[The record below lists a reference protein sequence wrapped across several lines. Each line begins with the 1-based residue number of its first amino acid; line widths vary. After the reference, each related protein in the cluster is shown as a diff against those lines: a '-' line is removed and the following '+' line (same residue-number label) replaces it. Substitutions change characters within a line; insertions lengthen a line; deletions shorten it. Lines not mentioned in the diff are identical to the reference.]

1 MNEIQKAIANA
12 RLAQKERIMGSFSN
26 SGELLGD
33 QEFEK
38 ARSGIY
44 ADTAEN
50 RKLGRVGQEY
60 GGSKKQKGDSLSPEF
75 KSSVRNMYSDKLK
88 IQAESV
94 KEGTSEYKGTEAKFI
109 LEEFKRRHS
118 GGFKDIEEGDDISLI
133 LKNKRGVVE
142 GELTKLENDEIV
154 VELSSSSADY
164 WGIIKWRFEKN
175 ELESVYRLKKRIK
188 KSNEGNPFDEAAEE
202 IDIEKSDILNALDQ
216 GNVKLSKSG
225 KEIKEKAN
233 AALSGFLTEAAT
245 FKDLALRL
253 LPECGSAPTKK
264 ADYFWMSHLKLEP
277 DLMIYDWDEL
287 YIPRENGLS
296 EDTFSAQDAASKKKN
311 RPENDEQAEA
321 RRDYNEQVREYC
333 ETLVDIRACEIL
345 VNNVKDGGSYE
356 LTPRQLIALNF

>member
-1 MNEIQKAIANA
+1 MNKIQRTIASA
-12 RLAQKERIMGSFSN
+12 RLAQKKRIMNSLSN
-26 SGELLGD
+26 SE
-33 QEFEK
+33 
-38 ARSGIY
+38 
-44 ADTAEN
+44 
-50 RKLGRVGQEY
+50 
-60 GGSKKQKGDSLSPEF
+60 
-75 KSSVRNMYSDKLK
+75 
-88 IQAESV
+88 
-94 KEGTSEYKGTEAKFI
+94 
-109 LEEFKRRHS
+109 
-118 GGFKDIEEGDDISLI
+118 
-133 LKNKRGVVE
+133 
-142 GELTKLENDEIV
+142 
-154 VELSSSSADY
+154 ELSSGD
-164 WGIIKWRFEKN
+164 K
-175 ELESVYRLKKRIK
+175 
-188 KSNEGNPFDEAAEE
+188 
-202 IDIEKSDILNALDQ
+202 IEKSDVMNVLDQ
-216 GNVKLSKSG
+216 GNIKLSKSG

-233 AALSGFLTEAAT
+233 TALSGFLTEAAT

-264 ADYFWMSHLKLEP
+264 AKYYWMSHLKLEP